1 MIEFSFR
8 CKVTNYFRKFQIYAK
23 KNLHHNGHTN
33 KFCTFAPD
41 FGNVR

>member
-8 CKVTNYFRKFQIYAK
+8 RKDTYYFRKIQIYAK
-23 KNLHHNGHTN
+23 KNLHNNGHTN

-41 FGNVR
+41 LGNVR